1 MKSARLVPALA
12 VASLALQCM
21 HGSATADPGAEPN
34 AGAVRFAQAGTG
46 LPSAPAPEIA
56 PGGVVPPPGELSP
69 QDPPPDGLPP
79 DAGPPEASPP
89 ETRPGQSAPD
99 LAEPV
104 PAPDAAPA
112 TPDAPSAPE
121 DSGEAGPEEG
131 APDAA
136 PEMAPGEAVPAPDSS
151 PAPGDGPEP
160 QSSPDAGGTS
170 IEAPPQVDQR
180 IIVQP
185 APPPV
190 PGAPEILRSPDQM
203 TEAARR
209 TWSDLMAAARSGD
222 LERLRPLIER
232 QPEPPSFAFDAEL
245 EDPIEYLQS
254 LSGDPEG
261 REILAILLEIL
272 EAGFVRVEEGSAG
285 DMFVWPYF
293 AHYPL
298 DALTPEQMVEMYTI
312 LTSADY
318 QEMRSYGAYI
328 FFRVGI
334 SPDGSWRFFVAGD

>member
-1 MKSARLVPALA
+1 MKSARLVPALTIA
-12 VASLALQCM
+12 CLALHSV
-21 HGSATADPGAEPN
+21 HGSASAEPQ
-34 AGAVRFAQAGTG
+34 AGAVRLAQAGTG

-56 PGGVVPPPGELSP
+56 PGGVTPPRDLAPEAAPPDAMPPDSGTPEGMSPDAQPPGE
-69 QDPPPDGLPP
+69 
-79 DAGPPEASPP
+79 
-89 ETRPGQSAPD
+89 SAPD

-104 PAPDAAPA
+104 PPPDAAPA

-121 DSGEAGPEEG
+121 DGDEAAPEEG
-131 APDAA
+131 VPDVA
-136 PEMAPGEAVPAPDSS
+136 PETAPGEAVPAPESS
-151 PAPGDGPEP
+151 PAPGDGPGTP
-160 QSSPDAGGTS
+160 QSSPDAGGPST
-170 IEAPPQVDQR
+170 EAPPQANDR

-185 APPPV
+185 MPPSV

-209 TWSDLMAAARSGD
+209 TWSDLMEAARSGD

-232 QPEPPSFAFDAEL
+232 QSEPPSFAFDAEL

-334 SPDGSWRFFVAGD
+334 SPDGAWRFFVAGD